1 MPIIDI
7 FSKRQERAR
16 GESPDVF
23 VYDVLPGRLRVQI
36 MYILDDT
43 LGDSEQ
49 SYKVAG
55 LYKNIVHAIRKEH
68 GVLCLVPEQTP
79 GWSNLRR
86 REQTCYTE
94 LRTVVLYEKDVEL
107 CLDAIE
113 LSFWAIDAISRSV
126 GYLQR
131 QDSSDR
137 ADEAIKELGYRFREH
152 GVGYD
157 FNSGRIIRVDSQF
170 LHSEAVRP
178 ALQIL
183 EERRFSGAQDEF
195 LTAHKHY
202 RAGNTKECLSF
213 CLSSLESVLKVICK
227 SRRWPYSSNDK
238 VSTLLQ
244 HCFDHGLIPT
254 FWQNHYS
261 SLRATLESGVPTG
274 RNMLGSHGQGEKP
287 VSIPEHLAAYML
299 HMTAAAIVETA
310 FFCDYRPLGRQSNA

>member
-1 MPIIDI
+1 MEKILPIIDV
-7 FSKRQERAR
+7 FSKRQKRAR

-23 VYDVLPGRLRVQI
+23 VYEVLPERLRVQI
-36 MYILDDT
+36 MYIIDDT
-43 LGDSEQ
+43 LGDSE
-49 SYKVAG
+49 KFETEPRVAS
-55 LYKNIVHAIRKEH
+55 LYRYIVHAIRREH
-68 GVLCLVPEQTP
+68 GVLCLAPEHAP
-79 GWSNLRR
+79 GWSSLTHHDR
-86 REQTCYTE
+86 TYYAE
-94 LRTVVLYEKDVEL
+94 LRTVVLHEKDVEL
-107 CLDAIE
+107 CMDAIE
-113 LSFWAIDAISRSV
+113 LSFQAIDTISRSYD
-126 GYLQR
+126 YLQR

-137 ADEAIKELGYRFREH
+137 AEEAIKELGYRFREH

-170 LHSEAVRP
+170 LHSEVVRP

-261 SLRATLESGVPTG
+261 ALRATLESGVPTG

-299 HMTAAAIVETA
+299 HMTAAAIVFLANSDEKTK
-310 FFCDYRPLGRQSNA
+310 